1 MKRLGLTLVAAL
13 CLAATTFAAGNQPT
27 TAKWEGNINVN
38 KLGKYL
44 QLNSVQSEEVANICD
59 YFSEQMSRATTAKKD
74 KEAKL
79 RNAVYGNLKLMRK
92 TLSAEQYSKRKGG
105 ELNRS
110 SSPPFFLSHPTCRTL
125 FRQIHFQHHLQVH
138 RNHLIVTMVAPKPY
152 S

>member
-27 TAKWEGNINVN
+27 TAKWEGNINVS

-44 QLNSVQSEEVANICD
+44 NLNSVQSEEV
-59 YFSEQMSRATTAKKD
+59 ATTAKKD

-92 TLSAEQYSKRKGG
+92 TLSAEQYAKYAALMNITLQNKGI
-105 ELNRS
+105 ELN
-110 SSPPFFLSHPTCRTL
+110 
-125 FRQIHFQHHLQVH
+125 
-138 RNHLIVTMVAPKPY
+138 K
-152 S
+152 

>member
-1 MKRLGLTLVAAL
+1 MRLNRIFSFSLFLCYKTYSYICIGKKKKLSGIMKRLGLTLVAAL

-27 TAKWEGNINVN
+27 TAKWEGNINVS

-44 QLNSVQSEEVANICD
+44 NLNSVQSEEVANICD

-92 TLSAEQYSKRKGG
+92 TLSAEQYAKYAALMNITLQNKGI
-105 ELNRS
+105 ELN
-110 SSPPFFLSHPTCRTL
+110 
-125 FRQIHFQHHLQVH
+125 
-138 RNHLIVTMVAPKPY
+138 K
-152 S
+152 